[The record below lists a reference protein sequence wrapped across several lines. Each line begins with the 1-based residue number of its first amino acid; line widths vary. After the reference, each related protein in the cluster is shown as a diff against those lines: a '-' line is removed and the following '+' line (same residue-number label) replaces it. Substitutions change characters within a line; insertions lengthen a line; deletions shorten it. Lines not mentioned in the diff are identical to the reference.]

1 MTLTSDLDCGSEDG
15 LIVGASDV
23 HINLNGYTISS
34 SDETDSAD
42 LGMDYAGNSGI
53 LVSNADNVVV
63 SGLGTLKGFETAI
76 KFIGSSG
83 GEVTDVTLTDNKVG
97 LLLSGSQGIE
107 ISRNTITNNGFAIV
121 SASSNDATMAFNNVV
136 GNQKQGIV
144 LQGSGDNIIAAKQL
158 VWQRG

>member
-1 MTLTSDLDCGSEDG
+1 MLAIAEYWFQMQ
-15 LIVGASDV
+15 IM
-23 HINLNGYTISS
+23 SS
-34 SDETDSAD
+34 
-42 LGMDYAGNSGI
+42 YP
-53 LVSNADNVVV
+53 VS
-63 SGLGTLKGFETAI
+63 GTLKGFETAI